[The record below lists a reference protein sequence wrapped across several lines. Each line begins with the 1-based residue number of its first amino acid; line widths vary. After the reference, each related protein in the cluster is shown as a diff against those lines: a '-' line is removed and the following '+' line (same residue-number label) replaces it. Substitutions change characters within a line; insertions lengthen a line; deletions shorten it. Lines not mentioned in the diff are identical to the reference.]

1 MYTSTVNLWIEIFF
15 CFNNSIFVVVVDHLK
30 ILVNKAYSSLTCPK
44 IFFCVP
50 NEALTKSIKKRSRL
64 ILSLSTVAEIY
75 FDPKQSLRITQF
87 ALSEDWQCCNAEY
100 FGLEFNCIDDDEVY
114 DAKNCAFFKPNV
126 FLFWKEHYPLTI

>member
-1 MYTSTVNLWIEIFF
+1 M
-15 CFNNSIFVVVVDHLK
+15 VVDHLK

-44 IFFCVP
+44 KFCVP

-87 ALSEDWQCCNAEY
+87 ALSEDWYVVTLNILAWNSIVQMMMKFMTRKIAHFLN
-100 FGLEFNCIDDDEVY
+100 LMS
-114 DAKNCAFFKPNV
+114 FFFEKST
-126 FLFWKEHYPLTI
+126 YPLTI